1 MIAIDFDE
9 TLNFS
14 KKGKGD
20 FVPNY
25 DLIEILK
32 NKEFSVLTARS
43 ESDENKEYVSS
54 FLKKYF
60 PEKYSD
66 NLDGINIF
74 YTNGEPKGSYL
85 KDNGFSVLVDDK
97 DYQISSAKEFGK
109 DGFKPEDFIEKESIK
124 IKKAERRL
132 GITKV
137 YRKFKFKN

>member
-43 ESDENKEYVSS
+43 ETEKNKRYVSL
-54 FLKKYF
+54 FLEKYF

-66 NLDGINIF
+66 DLGGINIF
-74 YTNGEPKGSYL
+74 YTNGEPKGSYM
-85 KDNGFSVLVDDK
+85 KENGFSVLVDDK
-97 DYQISSAKEFGK
+97 DYQIGSAKEFGR
-109 DGFKPEDFIEKESIK
+109 DGLKPGDFIKEES
-124 IKKAERRL
+124 
-132 GITKV
+132 
-137 YRKFKFKN
+137 